1 MSYLIFYGHTI
12 LFDTPWKYLKIDT
25 INFFAF

>member
-1 MSYLIFYGHTI
+1 MGYLNFHGHTF
-12 LFDTPWKYLKIDT
+12 LFEIPWKYLKIDT